1 MTDDEREKIRA
12 DALKEANLESRLKS
26 VEDALSNIEGAV
38 KWFFRALWG
47 GIAYLLTQVASVLFN
62 GGWPK

>member
-12 DALKEANLESRLKS
+12 DAFKEANLESRLRL
-26 VEDALSNIEGAV
+26 VEEGLSNIEGAV

-47 GIAYLLTQVASVLFN
+47 GVAYILTQIASMLFN